1 MNDNTGYRNTK
12 NWVVGKHTH
21 HTHCTHF
28 FKNTHSR
35 GIPLLSALERGR
47 TSRGGSTNSSMNNS
61 PSSRART
68 PPTNNRSSMLRQLSD
83 DNDTDDDATL
93 CQLTDDEAD
102 EATSYDAADASDFP

>member
-1 MNDNTGYRNTK
+1 MVASCPILHRVISDSDKTR
-12 NWVVGKHTH
+12 
-21 HTHCTHF
+21 
-28 FKNTHSR
+28 R
-35 GIPLLSALERGR
+35 LLSALERGR